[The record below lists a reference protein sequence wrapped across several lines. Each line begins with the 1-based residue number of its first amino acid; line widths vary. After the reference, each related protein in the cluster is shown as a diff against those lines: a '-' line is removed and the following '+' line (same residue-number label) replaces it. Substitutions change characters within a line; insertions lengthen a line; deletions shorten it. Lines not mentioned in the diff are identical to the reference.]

1 MSLNG
6 YLNFL
11 KSLINHIIK
20 IAFIFFILQIC
31 ASAQQSILQDENK
44 SNEDTS
50 AYVMTKSPWGAV
62 LRSAIIP
69 GWGQIYAG
77 SYIKAPIIWGIGA
90 GLAAAWIWNNN
101 KYWTNAKLYAE
112 QGYPNIDNFG
122 YKRNRD
128 FFRDQRDLVTIY
140 MALAYFLNL
149 VDAYVDAALFDF
161 NVSENFYTHQPMIG
175 FKLNF

>member
-1 MSLNG
+1 MMSLNG

-11 KSLINHIIK
+11 KSLTNHIIK
-20 IAFIFFILQIC
+20 IAVIFFTLQIC
-31 ASAQQSILQDENK
+31 VSAQQSSLQDSST
-44 SNEDTS
+44 SNVDTS
-50 AYVMTKSPWGAV
+50 AYVMTKSPLGAV

-101 KYWTNAKLYAE
+101 RYWKNAKLYAE
-112 QGYPNIDNFG
+112 SGYSNSVN
-122 YKRNRD
+122 KSNRD

-140 MALAYFLNL
+140 MALAYLLNL

-175 FKLNF
+175 FKLKL